1 MQNFL
6 RSEESA
12 SPLKSGK
19 NQIEQVMIIMVV
31 DCEKADD
38 LNVIEKMEMSRAKS
52 HQTSEWEYTSKRRR

>member
-1 MQNFL
+1 
-6 RSEESA
+6 
-12 SPLKSGK
+12 
-19 NQIEQVMIIMVV
+19 MIIMVV